1 MQVFF
6 KMIIDDGEKYYAGED
21 PGIAI
26 CDYVYMRGLNGI
38 DDNTFWENQRK
49 HYREHMQFVFTFIP
63 NPRSTLVDVAEE
75 IVKRIELDPQK
86 FIEFR
91 VPIYILEN
99 LELVEIE
106 DPTIPLSTI
115 SKYYDISKALHI
127 FFVLSNQAGDIWVED
142 GLRYY
147 MHSKEA
153 GRHNLPHIHVDYKH
167 ECSATISLYDG
178 KMVDGDMPRRVMKR
192 ASKKIMDNQR
202 YLMECWNKLFYPQL
216 GVKLCSMAGG
226 GVQKIYMVFLR
237 EPSRRDRS
245 GSDLFHLWDG
255 FEIKMNFDR
264 NVSCFIFVNA
274 LMHDDFF
281 D

>member
-21 PGIAI
+21 PGVAI

-167 ECSATISLYDG
+167 EYNGVRNRMSKRGSPYLRHAIWLAASSAVLHDPALKLYFQKKRDEG
-178 KMVDGDMPRRVMKR
+178 KPYMASVGHACRKMVSIIYAVMR
-192 ASKKIMDNQR
+192 DNKA
-202 YLMECWNKLFYPQL
+202 YTPYIPN
-216 GVKLCSMAGG
+216 
-226 GVQKIYMVFLR
+226 
-237 EPSRRDRS
+237 
-245 GSDLFHLWDG
+245 
-255 FEIKMNFDR
+255 EI
-264 NVSCFIFVNA
+264 SA
-274 LMHDDFF
+274 
-281 D
+281 

>member
-21 PGIAI
+21 PGVAI

-86 FIEFR
+86 VIEFR

-127 FFVLSNQAGDIWVED
+127 FFVLSNQASDIWVED

-202 YLMECWNKLFYPQL
+202 YLMECWNKLTDGLRIDLNVYF
-216 GVKLCSMAGG
+216 GVTPLKL
-226 GVQKIYMVFLR
+226 
-237 EPSRRDRS
+237 
-245 GSDLFHLWDG
+245 
-255 FEIKMNFDR
+255 
-264 NVSCFIFVNA
+264 
-274 LMHDDFF
+274 
-281 D
+281 

>member
-1 MQVFF
+1 
-6 KMIIDDGEKYYAGED
+6 
-21 PGIAI
+21 
-26 CDYVYMRGLNGI
+26 
-38 DDNTFWENQRK
+38 
-49 HYREHMQFVFTFIP
+49 MQFVFTFIP

-202 YLMECWNKLFYPQL
+202 YLMECWNKLTDGLRIDLNVYFGATPL
-216 GVKLCSMAGG
+216 KL
-226 GVQKIYMVFLR
+226 
-237 EPSRRDRS
+237 
-245 GSDLFHLWDG
+245 
-255 FEIKMNFDR
+255 
-264 NVSCFIFVNA
+264 
-274 LMHDDFF
+274 
-281 D
+281 

>member
-178 KMVDGDMPRRVMKR
+178 KMVDEDMPRRVMKR

-202 YLMECWNKLFYPQL
+202 YLMECWNKLTDGLRIDLNVYF
-216 GVKLCSMAGG
+216 GVTPLKL
-226 GVQKIYMVFLR
+226 
-237 EPSRRDRS
+237 
-245 GSDLFHLWDG
+245 
-255 FEIKMNFDR
+255 
-264 NVSCFIFVNA
+264 
-274 LMHDDFF
+274 
-281 D
+281 

>member
-1 MQVFF
+1 
-6 KMIIDDGEKYYAGED
+6 MIIDDGEKYYAGED
-21 PGIAI
+21 PGVAI

-106 DPTIPLSTI
+106 APTIPLSTI

-127 FFVLSNQAGDIWVED
+127 FFVLSNQAGDIWVMSCS
-142 GLRYY
+142 GNGY
-147 MHSKEA
+147 KKA
-153 GRHNLPHIHVDYKH
+153 GTSCKDVPACNLI
-167 ECSATISLYDG
+167 
-178 KMVDGDMPRRVMKR
+178 
-192 ASKKIMDNQR
+192 
-202 YLMECWNKLFYPQL
+202 
-216 GVKLCSMAGG
+216 
-226 GVQKIYMVFLR
+226 
-237 EPSRRDRS
+237 
-245 GSDLFHLWDG
+245 
-255 FEIKMNFDR
+255 
-264 NVSCFIFVNA
+264 
-274 LMHDDFF
+274 
-281 D
+281 

>member
-115 SKYYDISKALHI
+115 SKYYD
-127 FFVLSNQAGDIWVED
+127 
-142 GLRYY
+142 
-147 MHSKEA
+147 
-153 GRHNLPHIHVDYKH
+153 
-167 ECSATISLYDG
+167 
-178 KMVDGDMPRRVMKR
+178 
-192 ASKKIMDNQR
+192 
-202 YLMECWNKLFYPQL
+202 
-216 GVKLCSMAGG
+216 
-226 GVQKIYMVFLR
+226 
-237 EPSRRDRS
+237 
-245 GSDLFHLWDG
+245 
-255 FEIKMNFDR
+255 
-264 NVSCFIFVNA
+264 
-274 LMHDDFF
+274 
-281 D
+281 